1 MPTTWRTKRCC
12 CWLVLG
18 LTVFLPACGW
28 DGQFTV
34 LGYTT
39 RPNYDSTIRTVY
51 VPIFGNQTLYPQV
64 EMDLTRAVIR
74 EIESKTPYKVSSNRA
89 AADTELVGK
98 IALITKTVIN
108 ANQLNEV
115 REAQTVMN
123 VEIVWRDLRPGRQGD
138 VLSAQRQ
145 GGPGAPAPFPVG
157 PDMPPLPPTLVTSY
171 GSFVPEV
178 GGSITSAFKENVD
191 RAAVQIISMMEKP
204 W

>member
-1 MPTTWRTKRCC
+1 MPINRCRKICC
-12 CWLVLG
+12 CWLLLG
-18 LTVFLPACGW
+18 LTAFLPACGW

-39 RPNYDSTIRTVY
+39 RPNYDSTIRTIY
-51 VPIFGNQTLYPQV
+51 VPIFGNLTFYQQV

-98 IALITKTVIN
+98 IVSITKAVIN

-123 VEIVWRDLRPGRQGD
+123 VEILWRDLRPGQQGD

-191 RAAVQIISMMEKP
+191 RAAIQIVSMMEKP